1 MNGATDEM
9 DTKAER
15 RRVIDPPV
23 SRACL
28 VNGCP
33 CKDARIISTRRVA
46 FFAQWAKQHHE
57 TADRHIAPDAMSREF
72 IRPYRDRWTYGPDDD
87 GQDALQN
94 GPSYTSRP
102 GW

>member
-15 RRVIDPPV
+15 RRATDRPAT
-23 SRACL
+23 RACL
-28 VNGCP
+28 VRGCP

-46 FFAQWAKQHHE
+46 FFAQWARQHNE
-57 TADRHIAPDAMSREF
+57 TADRRIAPDAMSRELL
-72 IRPYRDRWTYGPDDD
+72 RPCWDRWTYGPDD
-87 GQDALQN
+87 GQEARQE